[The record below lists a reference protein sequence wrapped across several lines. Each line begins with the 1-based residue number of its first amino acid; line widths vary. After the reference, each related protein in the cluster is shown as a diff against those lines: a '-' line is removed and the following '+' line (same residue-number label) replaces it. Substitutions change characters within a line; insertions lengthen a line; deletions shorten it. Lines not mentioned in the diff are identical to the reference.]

1 MTTESTAPVV
11 GTLVVPHKPIRS
23 ELFVSR
29 ARAAMVFLLPFM
41 NGHLKVFTERIM
53 DRIIAVGTGV
63 DNGDDG

>member
-29 ARAAMVFLLPFM
+29 ARAAMVSVLESASIACTNWKSAIGLPP
-41 NGHLKVFTERIM
+41 
-53 DRIIAVGTGV
+53 
-63 DNGDDG
+63 